1 MSANIRLPNITAK
14 DTEGKMVQM
23 QSYMHQLVEQLNWAL
38 DTVDNAIN
46 GNTANIKMSSAMSS
60 SKNSSTSEQ
69 EALDIFNSLKA
80 LIISSAD
87 IVLAYEDA
95 MKETFNG
102 IYVAQSDFGTYQRQ
116 TSLNILKNS
125 TSINEVYNSIES
137 ISNANGTGKL
147 DELSTH
153 IKRGLIGTDENGKE
167 IWGIEVGETVG
178 GEFKRSARFTPGKLS
193 FHNKDEAE
201 IAYISGQKLYITE
214 AEFTGAVKFHASISV
229 GKYLLDTSDGLA
241 FMWGG

>member
-1 MSANIRLPNITAK
+1 MGANIRLPNITAK
-14 DTEGKMVQM
+14 DTEGKMTQM

-38 DTVDNAIN
+38 DTVDSAIG
-46 GNTANIKMSSAMSS
+46 GNPHNIKMSSAQSS
-60 SKNSSTSEQ
+60 SMSDQ
-69 EALDIFNSLKA
+69 DALDTFNAIKA
-80 LIISSAD
+80 LIIKSAD

-125 TSINEVYNSIES
+125 TSINEVYKSVES

-153 IKRGLIGTDENGKE
+153 IKRGLIGTDTNGNE

-193 FHNKDEAE
+193 FHNEDEAE

-214 AEFTGAVKFHASISV
+214 AEFKGAVKFHASISV
-229 GKYLLDTSDGLA
+229 GQYLLDTSDGLA
-241 FMWGG
+241 FLWGG

>member
-46 GNTANIKMSSAMSS
+46 GNSANIKMSSAMRS

-116 TSLNILKNS
+116 TSLNILTNS
-125 TSINEVYNSIES
+125 TSINEVYKNVQG
-137 ISNANGTGKL
+137 ISNAQGTGSL
-147 DELSTH
+147 DQFEKSVEAY
-153 IKRGLIGTDENGKE
+153 IKRGLIGTDKDGKE
-167 IWGIEVGETVG
+167 VYGIAVGQTVD
-178 GEFKRSARFTPGKLS
+178 GEFKQSAWFTPNQLS
-193 FHNKDEAE
+193 FFAEGCKDPV
-201 IAYISGQKLYITE
+201 AYISDQMLYIEDAMFLGT
-214 AEFTGAVKFHASISV
+214 VHL
-229 GKYLLDTSDGLA
+229 GKYKVDTSDGLA
-241 FMWGG
+241 FLWGG

>member
-46 GNTANIKMSSAMSS
+46 GNTANIKISSAM
-60 SKNSSTSEQ
+60 KPAKDSSTSEQ
-69 EALDIFNSLKA
+69 DALEIFNSLKA

-102 IYVAQSDFGTYQRQ
+102 LYVAQSDFGTYQRQ
-116 TSLNILKNS
+116 TSLNILTNS
-125 TSINEVYNSIES
+125 TGINEVYKNVQGIT
-137 ISNANGTGKL
+137 NAQGTGSL
-147 DELSTH
+147 DQFEKSVEAY
-153 IKRGLIGTDENGKE
+153 IKRGLIGTDKDGNEVY
-167 IWGIEVGETVG
+167 GIAVGQTID
-178 GEFKRSARFTPGKLS
+178 GEFKQSAWFTPNKLS
-193 FHNKDEAE
+193 FFDDGGVEV
-201 IAYISGQKLYITE
+201 AYISDHMLYIE
-214 AEFTGAVKFHASISV
+214 DAVFLGTVHF
-229 GKYLLDTSDGLA
+229 GKYKVDTSDGLA
-241 FMWGG
+241 FLWGG